1 MTFPRSVGQIQTVY
15 NHKASQ
21 YSRKFAL
28 TTTGP
33 LYHFGYG
40 LSYTTFEYGNPV
52 LSKDTIHT
60 NEAVTVS
67 FELAIQ
73 AFVRVRR
80 LLNCIYRMSMERL
93 LVR

>member
-1 MTFPRSVGQIQTVY
+1 MGGQAIAEILFGKVNPSGKLPITFPRSVGQIQTVY

-67 FELAIQ
+67 FELANTG
-73 AFVRVRR
+73 F
-80 LLNCIYRMSMERL
+80 
-93 LVR
+93 